1 MNLNVVTSTN
11 MQQSTVN
18 QGLNDLQII
27 VHNLS
32 MFIRFSAGYS
42 FRHKII
48 LVGQT
53 VDTLLT
59 LMSNCQKTISASVKM
74 KVSSC
79 RFILIPAVPSRYLYR
94 SFLSSYLTNDP
105 CGLNVR
111 AIKELDESFSTIYNT
126 VYMVSRYLLSVSAPL
141 HIVTC

>member
-42 FRHKII
+42 FGHKII
-48 LVGQT
+48 LIGQT

-111 AIKELDESFSTIYNT
+111 AIIRKSSMRAFQ
-126 VYMVSRYLLSVSAPL
+126 RYTTLYIWYPGIFCPFLLLS
-141 HIVTC
+141 T